1 MLPWV
6 SRLSARS
13 HIMSSAFWARPMG
26 AHRVVDASSAQP
38 GLGDRKRLPFPPEQ
52 LLRWNSDVV
61 IVDEGVRSLVAR
73 LAREADVANDVD
85 ARRTRSSPLNSGT
98 NRELHYRHRQP
109 GVVRRLSARSPWSMI
124 CDNSRDLYKVT
135 GV

>member
-52 LLRWNSDVV
+52 RLRWNSDVV

-85 ARRTRSSPLNSGT
+85 TRRTRSSPLNSGIQSRIT
-98 NRELHYRHRQP
+98 LSPSTTLVSSDDSPHDRH
-109 GVVRRLSARSPWSMI
+109 GA
-124 CDNSRDLYKVT
+124 
-135 GV
+135 